1 MPPLRLL
8 LLKVLRI
15 GSFGVALSAALVI
28 GIELWKHGGDF
39 ADLNPGFL
47 IMVALLLAG
56 GLWLARSIGRELG
69 QHGP

>member
-15 GSFGVALSAALVI
+15 GAFGVAVAAALVI
-28 GIELWKHGGDF
+28 GIELWKHGGDVT
-39 ADLNPGFL
+39 AMNPGFL
-47 IMVALLLAG
+47 IMVALLLAA
-56 GLWLARSIGRELG
+56 GLWLGRSIGREMA